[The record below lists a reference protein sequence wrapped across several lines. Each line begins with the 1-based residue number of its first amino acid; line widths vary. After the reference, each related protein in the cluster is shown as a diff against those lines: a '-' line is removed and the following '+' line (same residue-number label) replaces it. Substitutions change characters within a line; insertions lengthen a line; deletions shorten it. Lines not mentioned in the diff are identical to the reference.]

1 MNGGKMHKPTLV
13 PGLTFAQFLR
23 SALLAIGLLVAVASG
38 ALEAQAQKS
47 GKWADVGGWE
57 IRVDSSVGNGCFA
70 LQRYEDG
77 SIVRIGVDVDNK
89 RLYLFFGN
97 DEWKS
102 LEQGKV
108 YPVRIVFD
116 GVSTYNGE
124 MNGHQLS
131 GGAMVL
137 AHRNLNSDFVKDFML
152 RNVMRIYYQGSQIA
166 NLSLRNTYAA
176 ISEVSNCQSEFGFG
190 SGSSRGSG
198 GSGRDPF
205 R

>member
-1 MNGGKMHKPTLV
+1 MHRPTLV
-13 PGLTFAQFLR
+13 PALTFAHSLR
-23 SALLAIGLLVAVASG
+23 FTLRALGLLVAVVSG
-38 ALEAQAQKS
+38 PLEVLAQKP

-70 LQRYEDG
+70 IQQYEDG
-77 SIVRIGVDVDNK
+77 SIVRIGVDIDQK
-89 RLYLFFGN
+89 RIYLFFGN
-97 DEWKS
+97 NAWKS
-102 LEQGKV
+102 LEQGKI

-131 GGAMVL
+131 GGTMVL
-137 AHRNLNSDFVKDFML
+137 AHRNLSPDFVKDFML

-166 NLSLRNTYAA
+166 SLSLQNTYAA
-176 ISEVSNCQSEFGFG
+176 ITEVSNCQSQFGFG
-190 SGSSRGSG
+190 SGSSRDSG